1 MTDILLTEED
11 RMLQRA
17 VAELAD
23 REIAP
28 QAAELDESGEYPWEN
43 LKALASLGLMG
54 MTVDPEFGGGGTGY
68 KQLAIAIEEV
78 SRACA
83 ATSVSH
89 IAHLSLACRTIDQ
102 FGTEG
107 QKRRFL
113 PPLAS
118 GEKIAAWCLSEPS
131 TGSDAAGIQTTASR
145 QNGGYVVNGSK
156 NFITNGS
163 VADTLVVFATTDRSK
178 RARGV
183 VALVLERGMKGLEA
197 QPMHGK
203 MGMCASDT
211 AQVYFDNV
219 AVPEENRLGE
229 EDGGFKAAMLVLD
242 SSRIS
247 IAAQGVGIA
256 RGAYEAAVAY
266 ARERHTF
273 GRPIADHQAIMFM
286 IADMATRIDAARML
300 TLRAAA
306 LKDNGE
312 PYIRASSEAK
322 LFASETATFCA
333 DRAVQIHGGY
343 GYFRPA
349 AVERAY
355 RDSRVLEIYE
365 GTSEVQRLVIARQVL
380 AEMGG

>member
-1 MTDILLTEED
+1 
-11 RMLQRA
+11 
-17 VAELAD
+17 
-23 REIAP
+23 
-28 QAAELDESGEYPWEN
+28 
-43 LKALASLGLMG
+43 
-54 MTVDPEFGGGGTGY
+54 
-68 KQLAIAIEEV
+68 
-78 SRACA
+78 
-83 ATSVSH
+83 
-89 IAHLSLACRTIDQ
+89 
-102 FGTEG
+102 
-107 QKRRFL
+107 
-113 PPLAS
+113 
-118 GEKIAAWCLSEPS
+118 
-131 TGSDAAGIQTTASR
+131 
-145 QNGGYVVNGSK
+145 
-156 NFITNGS
+156 
-163 VADTLVVFATTDRSK
+163 
-178 RARGV
+178 
-183 VALVLERGMKGLEA
+183 
-197 QPMHGK
+197 MHGK

-247 IAAQGVGIA
+247 IAAQAVGIA

-273 GRPIADHQAIMFM
+273 GRPIAEHQAIMFM

-343 GYFRPA
+343 GYFRPS